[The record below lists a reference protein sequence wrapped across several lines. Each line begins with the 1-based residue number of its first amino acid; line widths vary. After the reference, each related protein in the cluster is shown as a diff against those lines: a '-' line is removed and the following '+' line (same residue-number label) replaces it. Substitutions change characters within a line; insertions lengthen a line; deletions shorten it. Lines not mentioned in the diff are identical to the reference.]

1 MNKHIISSLIAAT
14 LAVGGTA
21 FAQGAEGQA
30 GSAYNNNQVDYGPV
44 PGTPEYYGNS
54 GFTPPP
60 TTYWD
65 GRRRYAQP
73 RAVERYVP
81 AYPYRNEYRGT
92 ARDRDG
98 DGVVN
103 RRDRWPNDPSRS

>member
-1 MNKHIISSLIAAT
+1 MNKHIISSLIAVT
-14 LAVGGTA
+14 LVASGAA

-30 GSAYNNNQVDYGPV
+30 GSAYNNQVDYGPV
-44 PGTPEYYGNS
+44 PGTAAYYGNS

-60 TTYWD
+60 TVYWD
-65 GRRRYAQP
+65 GRRYYSQP
-73 RAVERYVP
+73 RAAERLVP

-92 ARDRDG
+92 TRDRDG

-103 RRDRWPNDPSRS
+103 RRDRWPDDASRS

>member
-1 MNKHIISSLIAAT
+1 MNKFIVSSLMAVT
-14 LAVGGTA
+14 LAAGGAA

-44 PGTPEYYGNS
+44 PGSAAYYGNS

-60 TTYWD
+60 TVYWD
-65 GRRRYAQP
+65 GRRHYSTPYAAQ
-73 RAVERYVP
+73 RVP
-81 AYPYRNEYRGT
+81 VYPYGNQYRGT

-98 DGVVN
+98 DGVPN
-103 RRDRWPNDPSRS
+103 RRDRWPDDASRS